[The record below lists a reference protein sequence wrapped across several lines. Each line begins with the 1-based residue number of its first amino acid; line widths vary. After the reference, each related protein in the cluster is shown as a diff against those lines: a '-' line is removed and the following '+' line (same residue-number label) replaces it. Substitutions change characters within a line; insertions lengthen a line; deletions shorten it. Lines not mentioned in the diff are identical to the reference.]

1 MAEGKPEAIDFMKM
15 NEVVYNAFPNT
26 LMIAEESTAW
36 PMVTRPVYLGGLGFN
51 YKWNMGWMNDILRYM
66 SMDQYIKMAS
76 QPYVSM
82 LYAFSEIISFPVP

>member
-1 MAEGKPEAIDFMKM
+1 MKKM

-66 SMDQYIKMAS
+66 SMDPIYRKWHHES
-76 QPYVSM
+76 LTFSM
-82 LYAFSEIISFPVP
+82 LYAFSKLYPSPVP

>member
-1 MAEGKPEAIDFMKM
+1 MIPIVWRQGKPEAIDFMKKM

-51 YKWNMGWMNDILRYM
+51 YKWNMGWMNIYSAM
-66 SMDQYIKMAS
+66 SMDQYIENGITKALRFNT
-76 QPYVSM
+76 VCI
-82 LYAFSEIISFPVP
+82 F